1 MSWASPSTT
10 QQDLPERAPAGC
22 PVARR
27 VRGTVP
33 VSTWRAV
40 GVLARLEGRKL
51 LRHPLFLAGVGL
63 FLLGSAT
70 FFAEALRERAAS
82 WSEDGWTVFIGASM
96 IGLLTMV
103 AANYATL
110 RDRREHTE
118 EQHESLPVEEP
129 AKTGGLLLAALGPA
143 MAAVVLL
150 AAVAGYA
157 GTLVR
162 IDSHEAIHLGERV
175 LVVVMLGTL
184 GVAIARWIPNHF
196 VAPLVAWGIVFGT
209 NSESTSWWQVLSP
222 FTHVDSLE
230 GWHLSYVVGL
240 TAFFCAAALLKRSRH
255 LSFIAAGIFGLAIV
269 SVSLAFLL

>member
-1 MSWASPSTT
+1 MSGASPSTA
-10 QQDLPERAPAGC
+10 QQDTPERAPAGD
-22 PVARR
+22 PV
-27 VRGTVP
+27 VRGVLGTVP
-33 VSTWRAV
+33 TANWRAV
-40 GVLARLEGRKL
+40 GALARLDGRRL

-63 FLLGSAT
+63 FLLGSAN
-70 FFAEALRERAAS
+70 FFAEALRDPAAS

-118 EQHESLPVEEP
+118 EQHESLPVGE
-129 AKTGGLLLAALGPA
+129 AGKTGGLLLATLGPA
-143 MAAVVLL
+143 LVAAVLL

-162 IDSHEAIHLGERV
+162 IDGHEAIHLGERV

-184 GVAIARWIPNHF
+184 GIAIARWIPNPF

-230 GWHLSYVVGL
+230 GWHLLYVVGL
-240 TAFFCAAALLKRSRH
+240 TAFFCAGALLKRSRR
-255 LSFIAAGIFGLAIV
+255 LSFIAVGIFGLAIV